1 MIYAAACA
9 AKHVIRERPRRPD
22 ERRIAMV
29 DRISFAALA
38 FATALGAS
46 VSAAQDDRKY
56 PDLKG
61 QWVRGTPEAP
71 DLTPPRA

>member
-1 MIYAAACA
+1 
-9 AKHVIRERPRRPD
+9 
-22 ERRIAMV
+22 MV

-71 DLTPPRA
+71 DLTPSRA